1 MINSLVQRLTWL
13 GHDSYRVDGDP
24 VIYFDPYEIKARA
37 TADIIFI
44 SHEHFDHCSPGDVA
58 KIQGD
63 ETVIVADPV
72 SAKNLKGE
80 VKVMRPGD
88 RLSVK
93 GLEVEAV
100 PAYNLNKQ
108 FHPKD
113 AGMLGFVVNIGGVRL
128 YHAGDTDFIPEM
140 RELGEIDLAL
150 LPSGD
155 TYTMDNSDAAK
166 ATLTIKPKVVIPMHR
181 WDTDP
186 KELQESVEAAS
197 QIRVV
202 VLKSLFLHIV
212 FPARYTTVSLQIRLM
227 NTFPV

>member
-24 VIYFDPYEIKARA
+24 VIYFDPYEIKASA

-72 SAKNLKGE
+72 SAKNLKGDI
-80 VKVMRPGD
+80 KVMQPGD

-93 GLEVEAV
+93 GVEVEAV

-140 RELGEIDLAL
+140 KGIKTDVAL
-150 LPSGD
+150 LPVSG
-155 TYTMDNSDAAK
+155 TYVMTADEAVEAA
-166 ATLTIKPKVVIPMHR
+166 LTIKPKVAIPMHYGAIVGDKNDAEHFR
-181 WDTDP
+181 DQLAGRIEVVILE
-186 KELQESVEAAS
+186 KE
-197 QIRVV
+197 
-202 VLKSLFLHIV
+202 
-212 FPARYTTVSLQIRLM
+212 
-227 NTFPV
+227 